1 MNIKILLILCF
12 SFFISTNIYSED
24 LFESNYNLVKFEDDD
39 LESKK
44 ISAINELKIYTLKL
58 ILSKIL
64 IEKDYKI
71 LSKNIDTNFANN
83 LIKNIIIEDEKI
95 INNRYS
101 AKIKINYNKELI
113 IYLLRSKKFHMLNLF
128 LIIF

>member
-83 LIKNIIIEDEKI
+83 L
-95 INNRYS
+95 
-101 AKIKINYNKELI
+101 
-113 IYLLRSKKFHMLNLF
+113 
-128 LIIF
+128 